1 MVTRAETIDQI
12 IERITEIVDEA
23 KADRSRSGYFA
34 ALYRKVTIQVKKGIE
49 DGFFD
54 DGGRMERL
62 DIIFAQRYLDAFE
75 EYRSGGTLTRSWLF
89 ALEATEQWWPIV
101 LQHLLLGMNA
111 HINLDLGIAAAR
123 TAPHGQL
130 PDLQDDFNRINT
142 ILASLVGG
150 VEDELAQI
158 WFTLGL
164 LDRFLGNIDEALINF
179 SMKKARDHAW
189 SVAERLAPLNEAEQA
204 REIERLDSEE
214 VLKLARLVR
223 YPGII
228 GGTVTKIIRL
238 GERGTVPRIIEI
250 LE

>member
-1 MVTRAETIDQI
+1 MAARAETIDQI

-123 TAPHGQL
+123 TAPHEQL
-130 PDLQDDFNRINT
+130 PDLQDDFNKINT
-142 ILASLVGG
+142 ILASLVGE

-158 WFTLGL
+158 WIMLGL
-164 LDRFLGNIDEALINF
+164 LDRFLGNIDEAIINF

-204 REIERLDSEE
+204 REIERLDSEM
-214 VLKLARLVR
+214 LKLARLVR
-223 YPGII
+223 YPGIV
-228 GGTVTKIIRL
+228 GGMVTKIIRL
-238 GERGTVPRIIEI
+238 GEWGAVPRIIEI
-250 LE
+250 LS

>member
-1 MVTRAETIDQI
+1 MAARAETIDQI

-54 DGGRMERL
+54 DGERMERL

-75 EYRSGGTLTRSWLF
+75 EYRSGGTLTQSWLF

-123 TAPHGQL
+123 TAPHEQL
-130 PDLQDDFNRINT
+130 PDLQDDFNKINT

-158 WFTLGL
+158 WITLGL
-164 LDRFLGNIDEALINF
+164 LDRFLGNIDEAIINF

-204 REIERLDSEE
+204 REIERLDSEM
-214 VLKLARLVR
+214 LKLARLVR
-223 YPGII
+223 YPGIV
-228 GGTVTKIIRL
+228 GGTVNKIIRL
-238 GERGTVPRIIEI
+238 GERGTVLRIIEI